1 MKKFLTTSEAAEIC
15 GVAHTTVIRWI
26 TDGKLKAHETPGG
39 HRRIDREELLDFLH
53 QFKIPVPQSLAD
65 SRYRI
70 LVVDDDREVL
80 AMLGRVFSEYGE
92 TIELHTTASG
102 MEALVLLGQ
111 SRYDLLILDVVMPE
125 MDGMQVCSTIKTNPD
140 ISGIRI
146 IVITGHQLSEEQ
158 EEYLK
163 KNAEAVM
170 YKPLQPT
177 LLLEKVKDLMERAR

>member
-1 MKKFLTTSEAAEIC
+1 
-15 GVAHTTVIRWI
+15 
-26 TDGKLKAHETPGG
+26 
-39 HRRIDREELLDFLH
+39 
-53 QFKIPVPQSLAD
+53 
-65 SRYRI
+65 
-70 LVVDDDREVL
+70 
-80 AMLGRVFSEYGE
+80 
-92 TIELHTTASG
+92 